1 MVLRTNIAHFLL
13 TTIAFYFT
21 NGKNV
26 YNVINEYSDTSVSF
40 EDGFKIVGL
49 VPVRN
54 EARRITFCLRALAIF
69 TDSIIVL
76 DDMSTDNT
84 VVVVR
89 GLSQEC
95 KIERII
101 TKSAWDRNETAD
113 RNALLVNGREIG
125 GTHFVVIDADEAF
138 TGNLADGNELRT
150 QVPIFEK

>member
-1 MVLRTNIAHFLL
+1 MVLRTNIAQFLL

-26 YNVINEYSDTSVSF
+26 YNVINEYSDPSVSF

-150 QVPIFEK
+150 QVPIS